1 MLEEHAPD
9 LVLAFHPCIEQARGT
24 RHMVE
29 IARKAG
35 VEVRLVTGQEG

>member
-9 LVLAFHPCIEQARGT
+9 LVLAFHPCLEQARGT

-35 VEVRLVTGQEG
+35 VEVRVVTGQEG